1 MLFLSWTFTFSA
13 AIKLQNVIWKSAKDA
28 QEGLDVISVE
38 GRGRCCSAGCN
49 QCSARGSE
57 AGSTLSPW
65 CWSLLEELLPPRFY
79 FHAHVQSHTHTQ
91 SPARLWP
98 RQSRAIQALAA
109 PLCCALPALNATFSS
124 SFAPWQIKESTLG
137 VQFNWEV
144 TGNTENTEPFSS
156 AYPWAGL
163 SSNLWTQP
171 GQQSRHRHP
180 TNTGELHGSSLPGNI
195 LGMEGWK
202 GGRGGGREIKKKPS
216 KRGKWMCSCPWAQ
229 QMSVC
234 DVRGRGKLSEP
245 LPRAGKWLKPQH
257 HISSPWGSQ
266 SGTHACLCCQ
276 MLLAGAAPAA
286 GAAGKAIWSSAFQR
300 GPWHP
305 SFTSAPASNCSN
317 LLPLPSWE
325 MAKIQLCLADPFVLL
340 RWFSSLND
348 LY

>member
-1 MLFLSWTFTFSA
+1 MPRKGWMWFQWKEEAGAAVQA
-13 AIKLQNVIWKSAKDA
+13 AI
-28 QEGLDVISVE
+28 SVLH
-38 GRGRCCSAGCN
+38 GGQRLGAP
-49 QCSARGSE
+49 SARGADHSWR
-57 AGSTLSPW
+57 S
-65 CWSLLEELLPPRFY
+65 CSLPGFISMP
-79 FHAHVQSHTHTQ
+79 TCNHTQ

-156 AYPWAGL
+156 AYPWADL

-234 DVRGRGKLSEP
+234 DVRGRGKLSEL